1 MPSAICYP
9 VLSTPILQPISERIK
24 ELREEIAKINETN
37 RVYLKPKNRRIGEA
51 EHERR
56 IQRLQEIIEEILGLT
71 EWKKT

>member
-1 MPSAICYP
+1 M
-9 VLSTPILQPISERIK
+9 LQPISERIK
-24 ELREEIAKINETN
+24 ELREEIAKINEAN
-37 RVYLKPKNRRIGEA
+37 RVYLKAKNRRIGEA